1 MRGSSILI
9 SLVLFGAGLTH
20 LTWRPATA
28 ADVAGEMQGL
38 VGDRHGD
45 VSIKSILAE
54 GNALVI
60 TIDGPPG
67 WRQSVPSYAIT
78 AYFVDR
84 VCENPKSAHY
94 FEHGRV
100 LRIDSTDKGAFPVH
114 GVPMNHCPPP
124 STSAVTG

>member
-1 MRGSSILI
+1 MRGSAILI
-9 SLVLFGAGLTH
+9 SLFVLGASLGRC
-20 LTWRPATA
+20 TWRPATA
-28 ADVAGEMQGL
+28 ADVAAEMQGL
-38 VGDRHGD
+38 VGDRDGE
-45 VSIKSILAE
+45 VSIKSIVAE

-67 WRQSVPSYAIT
+67 WRQALPSYAIT
-78 AYFVDR
+78 AYFIDR
-84 VCENPKSAHY
+84 VCENPKATHY

-124 STSAVTG
+124 STSAITG